1 MYRCKPLPIF
11 IDKSLF
17 ISHNFISNVRYV
29 MTSTQLK
36 LNILQEVAEDETSL
50 NLVLDK
56 LLNVIESNTCL
67 V

>member
-1 MYRCKPLPIF
+1 
-11 IDKSLF
+11 
-17 ISHNFISNVRYV
+17 

-56 LLNVIESNTCL
+56 LLNVIRE
-67 V
+67 